1 MQGDGHHNAENI
13 AATIKKILQQ
23 YTFNYGKI
31 KAIVCGEGSALVRLI
46 KQILNLENDNEFELD
61 DDLLVNLTDEN
72 AKL

>member
-1 MQGDGHHNAENI
+1 MGIIMLKTQ
-13 AATIKKILQQ
+13 LLLQ

-31 KAIVCGEGSALVRLI
+31 EAIVCDEESALVRLI